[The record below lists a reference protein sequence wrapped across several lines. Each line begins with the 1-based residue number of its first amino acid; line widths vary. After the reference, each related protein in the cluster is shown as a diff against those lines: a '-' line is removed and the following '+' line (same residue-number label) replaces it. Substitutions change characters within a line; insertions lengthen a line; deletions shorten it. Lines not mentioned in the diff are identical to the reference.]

1 MRCRAALLVSLSIL
15 AAAAPRMSDAQT
27 IVKVFAAGSLRS
39 SLTEIAQAFRAET
52 TLVSVEFVFGASGL
66 LKDRLL
72 AGEQASLFASANMDH
87 PHALLDAGRAVSV
100 ARFTRNRL
108 CVLARPGLALST
120 DTVVQRMLD
129 PEVKVGISTPKADPS
144 GDYAFELFE
153 RVETSGSAAPGSAM
167 KLKAKALQ
175 LTGGPLSPTPPVGQ
189 NVYAAMLTEG
199 QADLFITYCTNAV
212 SARQEKAGLQIVD
225 VPAQINVSATYG
237 LAVLRE
243 ADPVAQRFAAYLSGS
258 TAQGILRRN
267 GFAEP

>member
-1 MRCRAALLVSLSIL
+1 MKRRSTLWLALAILTAAT
-15 AAAAPRMSDAQT
+15 PGMSDAET
-27 IVKVFAAGSLRS
+27 VVNVFAAGSLRA
-39 SLTEIAQAFRAET
+39 SLTEIAQTFET
-52 TLVSVEFVFGASGL
+52 ETPSASVVFVFGASGL

-87 PHALLDAGRAVSV
+87 PQALLADGRAASV
-100 ARFTRNRL
+100 APFTRNRL
-108 CVLARPGLALST
+108 CVLARPGLALTS

-144 GDYAFELFE
+144 GDYAFELFD
-153 RVETSGSAAPGSAM
+153 RVEASGSAAPGSAA

-175 LTGGPLSPTPPVGQ
+175 LTGGPLSPTPPAGQ
-189 NVYAAMLTEG
+189 SVYAAMLAER
-199 QADLFITYCTNAV
+199 QADLFVTYCTNAV
-212 SARQEKAGLQIVD
+212 SARQERAGLQIVD
-225 VPAQINVSATYG
+225 VSPQINVSATYG

-267 GFAEP
+267 GFAEL